1 MPATGTTKY
10 GGQGNFKEDVF
21 SRFNLTKNRK
31 DLLYTDKLGKPQPLK
46 KHLEFIQDS
55 RAIAGNVPEGRRKKN
70 GTANDRRRHN
80 QLYRMAY

>member
-1 MPATGTTKY
+1 MTATGTTKY

-31 DLLYTDKLGKPQPLK
+31 DLLTNLVNHSLSKSTWSSYKT
-46 KHLEFIQDS
+46 
-55 RAIAGNVPEGRRKKN
+55 AIAGNVPEGRRKKN